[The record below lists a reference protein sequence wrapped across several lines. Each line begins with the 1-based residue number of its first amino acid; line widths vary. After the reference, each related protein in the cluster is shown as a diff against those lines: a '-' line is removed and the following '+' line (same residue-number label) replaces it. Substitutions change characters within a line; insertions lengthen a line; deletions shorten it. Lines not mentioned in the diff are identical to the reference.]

1 MENEIWKPLVG
12 YESAYEISNFG
23 KIKSNHVING
33 KISNKIKKTYI
44 ASNGYESVTLSLNN
58 VKKMNQI
65 HRLLAL
71 TFIPNPD
78 NFPCVNHIDGNK
90 LNNNLSNLEWCSYS
104 ENSKHS
110 YSIGLRKYRRISANT
125 VLVKNIKTNEI
136 LPISYVVRDLGIKT
150 RNFKDLLER
159 NQVAY
164 DYILFKK
171 GVTEQEK
178 LQFGEILF
186 NQKFSLN
193 NKNEIMKVVHS
204 YIVNNISFK
213 DINSVEIKDNK
224 LQFNLNNNST
234 KTMEFTKSEIEKQK
248 LEFAIEQLK
257 KASMLIVSQHERKA
271 NFRIIIELEQKLSK
285 L

>member
-1 MENEIWKPLVG
+1 MPLRCRSLQWQVTQYCRRQG
-12 YESAYEISNFG
+12 FESRKFN
-23 KIKSNHVING
+23 
-33 KISNKIKKTYI
+33 
-44 ASNGYESVTLSLNN
+44 
-58 VKKMNQI
+58 
-65 HRLLAL
+65 LAQM
-71 TFIPNPD
+71 PN
-78 NFPCVNHIDGNK
+78 
-90 LNNNLSNLEWCSYS
+90 
-104 ENSKHS
+104 
-110 YSIGLRKYRRISANT
+110 RI
-125 VLVKNIKTNEI
+125 TN
-136 LPISYVVRDLGIKT
+136 GIKT

-159 NQVAY
+159 NEVAY

-186 NQKFSLN
+186 NQNFSLN

-213 DINSVEIKDNK
+213 DINNVEIKDNK

-248 LEFAIEQLK
+248 LEFAIEQLNNALL
-257 KASMLIVSQHERKA
+257 KADSKDAIRVCILQIE
-271 NFRIIIELEQKLSK
+271 ELEQKLSE